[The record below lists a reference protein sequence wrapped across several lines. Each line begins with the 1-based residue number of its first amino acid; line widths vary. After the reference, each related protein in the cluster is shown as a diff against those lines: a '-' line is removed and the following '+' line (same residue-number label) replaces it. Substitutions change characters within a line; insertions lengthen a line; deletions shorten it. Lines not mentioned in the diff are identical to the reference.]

1 MSRVKNSYL
10 EELQEMERRMASPP
24 KPTSKTS
31 EDKLVQTEVE
41 FKTTEVECKDQA
53 TSCELA
59 KVEYNDEA
67 TSCELGKDE
76 LRDANAEIET
86 LKLEKTER
94 LKEEQNWA
102 DAEQIYQEV
111 IKLKRDGQVPR
122 AADDAAILDLR
133 YQLAEMQMKQKKYS
147 DAEATASDV
156 WEKRRHPP
164 GEEDS
169 SATRS
174 SRWQL
179 CRALRGQGIEWK
191 SKKAITMYREIWCYS
206 TDKHWKMKNGHEL
219 GLALAEQGRL
229 REAYVQHEEV
239 WQERKIV
246 LGVGEVDTV
255 SSLQESLSI
264 LERQEK
270 LDAVNTQKEDPDII
284 ILQKEKILRH
294 IWEARGGPA
303 EGFFDIPAKGH
314 TLGSLLF
321 DQRRF
326 HDAAH
331 ILNDVWLARKSGK
344 SGLSEALSTGGL
356 LAQAH
361 ESRRKLEE
369 AEMVYRWICDTQE
382 NMLPPEDSRLL
393 SARQSLGHVLFERH
407 LFNDSVAECRKV
419 WAVERRFS
427 PGSVPD
433 TVLNAGLDLAL
444 SLEQLGNFEEAYG
457 IIALVCERKTRQ
469 LDPEPLQDT
478 HSFRMAL
485 RSIQQNRPE
494 IGPRPSSRPSTSNPP
509 IQPSK
514 RRRHR
519 DHRADADLAPRRRP
533 SSPR

>member
-1 MSRVKNSYL
+1 MDAHMSRVKNSYL

-41 FKTTEVECKDQA
+41 FKTTEVECKDQATSCELAEVEYIDQA

-191 SKKAITMYREIWCYS
+191 SKKAITMYREIWCY
-206 TDKHWKMKNGHEL
+206 
-219 GLALAEQGRL
+219 
-229 REAYVQHEEV
+229 
-239 WQERKIV
+239 
-246 LGVGEVDTV
+246 
-255 SSLQESLSI
+255 
-264 LERQEK
+264 
-270 LDAVNTQKEDPDII
+270 
-284 ILQKEKILRH
+284 
-294 IWEARGGPA
+294 
-303 EGFFDIPAKGH
+303 
-314 TLGSLLF
+314 
-321 DQRRF
+321 
-326 HDAAH
+326 
-331 ILNDVWLARKSGK
+331 
-344 SGLSEALSTGGL
+344 
-356 LAQAH
+356 
-361 ESRRKLEE
+361 
-369 AEMVYRWICDTQE
+369 
-382 NMLPPEDSRLL
+382 
-393 SARQSLGHVLFERH
+393 
-407 LFNDSVAECRKV
+407 
-419 WAVERRFS
+419 
-427 PGSVPD
+427 
-433 TVLNAGLDLAL
+433 
-444 SLEQLGNFEEAYG
+444 
-457 IIALVCERKTRQ
+457 
-469 LDPEPLQDT
+469 
-478 HSFRMAL
+478 
-485 RSIQQNRPE
+485 
-494 IGPRPSSRPSTSNPP
+494 
-509 IQPSK
+509 
-514 RRRHR
+514 
-519 DHRADADLAPRRRP
+519 
-533 SSPR
+533 